1 MPTAA
6 FSRPIVVYRCDHL
19 QPFRVTGTDARG
31 FLQSQLTQDINAV
44 SSHRAALAGFCSA
57 QGRLW
62 ASMLLTAPSDDSGF
76 VAVVRA
82 DIVESLLKRLRMF
95 VLRSKVLIEPVNDQQ
110 VLGLTVAQSEVPK
123 LSAELTHELP
133 MDSWDSLTCP
143 TGIWVRMPSA
153 QEGEARF
160 LLIAASDQCQQIID
174 ALCENPCQI
183 RSAESWQVLDIQ
195 AGLPWIEAKTQ
206 DLFIPQTVNLD
217 LIQGVSFTK
226 GCYPG
231 QEIVA
236 RAHYRGTVKRRMHLG
251 KIDGETAGIEAGN
264 DVFVSDRADDPQGRV
279 IMVASNSTDTDS
291 GCWVLFEAPF
301 AVIEAGDL
309 RVGSA
314 AGSQL
319 NVLGL
324 PYALTT
330 V

>member
-1 MPTAA
+1 MPTAP
-6 FSRPIVVYRCDHL
+6 FSHPIVVYRCDHL
-19 QPFRVTGTDARG
+19 QPFRVTGADARG
-31 FLQSQLTQDINAV
+31 FLQSQLTQDIDAV
-44 SSHRAALAGFCSA
+44 RSHRAALAGFCSA

-62 ASMLLTAPSDDSGF
+62 ASMLLTAPTDDSGF

-95 VLRSKVLIEPVNDQQ
+95 VLRSKVVIEPVNDQQ
-110 VLGLTVAQSEVPK
+110 VLGLTMAQSEVAK

-133 MDSWDSLTCP
+133 MDSWDSLACS

-160 LLIAASDQCQQIID
+160 LLIAASEQCQQIID
-174 ALCENPCQI
+174 VLCENPSQI
-183 RSAESWQVLDIQ
+183 RPAEDWQVLDIQ

-236 RAHYRGTVKRRMHLG
+236 RAHYRGTVKRRMHLAKVEG
-251 KIDGETAGIEAGN
+251 DTVGIQAGN
-264 DVFVSDRADDPQGRV
+264 DIFVSDRADDPQGRV
-279 IMVASNSTDTDS
+279 IMVASSPTEAGS

-319 NVLGL
+319 IVLDL